1 MTLHP
6 PASDADDQLS
16 ALFSPPAWRWFETH
30 LGAPTPPQAG
40 GWPAIAR
47 GENTLILAPTG
58 SGKTLAAFLW
68 GIDEIYRELA
78 EEGDEPRA
86 GVRLLYVSPL
96 KALNNDIE
104 RNLRAPLAGIRAE
117 AERMGQPLPP
127 LRVAV
132 RTGDTP
138 SHARTAMVKQ
148 PPHILITTP
157 ESLYLILGSP
167 RGRDMLRTVRSIIV
181 DEIHTVVGEKRG
193 VHLALSVERLEHLA
207 GRPVQRIGLSATIRP
222 LEEAARFLGGQDDSG
237 QPRLVTVVDTG
248 YKKALDLQVVMP
260 VEDFRNLPGG
270 SIWPSVIPQVL
281 GDVLRHRTTL
291 IFANNRRLAERTADR
306 LNAQIQ
312 AERSEEIPPGSTE
325 ALAPDGVMRDK
336 GIFAIGAEGPIK
348 AHHGSTSREARREME
363 EALKAGRL
371 PALVSTGT
379 LELGIDIGAVDL
391 VVQLQAPRSVAQ
403 GLQRVGRSGHLVG
416 QTSKGRIYA
425 THREDLVEA
434 AAVVRGMLDGAVE
447 PTRTPANA
455 LDVLAQQIIAAVG
468 VDEWDSAALYRLVRR
483 AWPYH
488 DLSLSAWESVLF
500 MVSGRFQAFGG
511 PGHGSLRARI
521 AWDRA
526 EDRLTALPGTRL
538 LALSNA
544 GTIPDTGAY
553 DVYLAD
559 GKTRVGTLDEEFVF
573 ETRPGDVFMLGSN
586 VWRVQAMDDD
596 KVVVEGAAGHL
607 PRMPFWKGDYPWRS
621 YELGVRIGQL
631 RRAVADAIRLR
642 GDDREAL
649 VAWLQVEFGLDLNA
663 ARALLDYIGRQVE
676 ALGAI
681 GADDTIVVETFFDAV
696 GEARAVIH
704 SPFGGRVNGAWS
716 LALVDALKERTG
728 IAVESMVTDDGILL
742 RFPGVMLGGED
753 AGVPATVGVSVAQ
766 ATAPD
771 LTAPAQI
778 VAGMSAREARQR
790 ILRELPHSAVFG
802 ARFRVNAARALLLPR
817 IRGRKRTPFWLQ
829 RLKARDLLATV
840 LKIPEFPLVAETYRD
855 CLRDVMDLGHLD
867 QLLGGI
873 AEGRV
878 KVIPVH
884 TRVPSPVAAELMRRF
899 VNTYM
904 YEGDTPQAEQQ
915 LQSLTMRREL
925 VEDLLEGAG
934 SGRLPLRPE
943 AMRSVVSGA
952 GRTGE
957 MGRARTADE
966 LAVLLLELGDLTAAE
981 VTARSAADPQA
992 WLAGLAAR
1000 GTVVQLRLSTPRGP
1014 EPRLVAAELA
1024 HEYRGLAA
1032 PGQPQSGTTSESSG
1046 QPRLSTTSEVS
1057 ASQVS
1062 GVSVASHAAD
1072 QAGWHGSAEGWHVL
1086 RRWLR
1091 WAGPVTRAAILDR
1104 YAFDPE
1110 WLDAALGELLAA
1122 REIVQGHF
1130 VAADGELEYCDRHL
1144 FEQVYR
1150 RTLNLLRREVQPVP
1164 LPAYQAFLL
1173 GWQGVAAATP
1183 REAAQVVRQLRG
1195 LALPALAWEREV
1207 LPARAGRHG
1216 WRDLDDAVRSGE
1228 VAWVAAGS
1236 DGGRPEVRFIARR
1249 EGRLFLADPP
1259 AEYGANP
1266 AQGAESAQK
1275 VFAYLKS
1282 EGLSFFADLED
1293 GLGLGATALRDAL
1306 RSLALAGAVTAEDM
1320 DALAAVLRE
1329 HGQPAEPQ
1337 PRSALEE
1344 ELAARRT
1351 QRPSGPGRGR
1361 TRPAYSRYRDVRR
1374 TVGAEA
1380 VAEQGW
1386 DSRWSAVSRAAL
1398 MGPPL
1403 SVEARGLALAAILLG
1418 RYGVLTPEIVA
1429 RFESR
1434 WTWAGEDAGPS
1445 PAAALWHGRD
1455 PAREPVAPQR
1465 VALGWGPLAEA
1476 LARMEL
1482 RGEVRR
1488 GYFIA
1493 GLSGVQYA
1501 LPQAV
1506 EQLRAARDGLAGSDE
1521 IVVVSALDPA
1531 NLYGGEL
1538 RVSAAEGIETAE
1550 REEEG
1555 DRGGA
1560 AAEPTPQPS
1569 PEPATALRF
1578 ARVPSTHVVLWRGAP
1593 VLVGEDSG
1601 SRLSAAEVGEE
1612 VLRRALQQYLG
1623 RPTAPRRVAIETWNG
1638 APVAGSRG
1646 EALLRELGASRSPT
1660 GLDYWRAG

>member
-1 MTLHP
+1 MSLHS
-6 PASDADDQLS
+6 PAPAGDDPLA
-16 ALFSPPAWRWFETH
+16 ALFSPPVWRWFETH
-30 LGAPTPPQAG
+30 LGAPTPPQSG

-78 EEGDEPRA
+78 EEGDQPRP

-117 AERMGQPLPP
+117 ADRMGQPLPL

-138 SHARTAMVKQ
+138 SHVRAAMVKQ

-167 RGRDMLRTVRSIIV
+167 RGRDMLRSVRSMIV

-193 VHLALSVERLEHLA
+193 VHLALSIERLEHLA
-207 GRPVQRIGLSATIRP
+207 GRPLQRIGLSATIRP

-237 QPRLVTVVDTG
+237 APRPVTVVDTG
-248 YKKALDLQVVMP
+248 YKKPLDLQVVMP

-312 AERSEEIPPGSTE
+312 AERSEEIPPGSTA
-325 ALAPDGVMRDK
+325 ALAPHGVMLDK
-336 GIFAIGAEGPIK
+336 GIFAIGAEGPIR

-363 EALKAGRL
+363 EDLKAGRL

-391 VVQLQAPRSVAQ
+391 VVQLQAPRSVSQ

-455 LDVLAQQIIAAVG
+455 LDVLAQQVIAAVG

-488 DLSLSAWESVLF
+488 DLSLSAWDSVLF

-649 VAWLQVEFGLDLNA
+649 VTWLQGEFGLDLNA

-681 GADDTIVVETFFDAV
+681 AADDTIVVETFFDAV
-696 GEARAVIH
+696 GEARVVIH

-716 LALVDALKERTG
+716 LALVDALKECTG

-742 RFPGVMLGGED
+742 RFPGALLGEGNV
-753 AGVPATVGVSVAQ
+753 AGATGTPAAVGV
-766 ATAPD
+766 D
-771 LTAPAQI
+771 LSIPAQI
-778 VAGMSAREARQR
+778 VAGMSTAEARQR

-817 IRGRKRTPFWLQ
+817 ARGRKRTPFWLQ

-867 QLLGGI
+867 ELLGGI
-873 AEGRV
+873 AAGRV
-878 KVIPVH
+878 QVIPVH
-884 TRVPSPVAAELMRRF
+884 TRVPSPVAAELLYKF

-925 VEDLLEGAG
+925 VEDLLAGAG
-934 SGRLPLRPE
+934 SGRLPLNPE
-943 AMRSVVSGA
+943 AVRSAVSGA
-952 GRTGE
+952 GRTAE
-957 MGRARTADE
+957 TARARTADE
-966 LAVLLLELGDLTAAE
+966 LAVLLIELGDLTAAE
-981 VTARSAADPQA
+981 VAARSVVDPQA

-1000 GTVVQLRLSTPRGP
+1000 GTVVQLALSTPRGP
-1014 EPRLVAAELA
+1014 EARWVAAEVA

-1032 PGQPQSGTTSESSG
+1032 PQQTSEVSGQPQVGPTA
-1046 QPRLSTTSEVS
+1046 EVS
-1057 ASQVS
+1057 ASQGLDIS
-1062 GVSVASHAAD
+1062 AAPQAVD
-1072 QAGWHGSAEGWHVL
+1072 QVGWPAIL
-1086 RRWLR
+1086 TRWLR

-1104 YAFDPE
+1104 YAFDSA
-1110 WLDAALGELLAA
+1110 WLDESLGELLAA

-1130 VAADGELEYCDRHL
+1130 VTADGELEYCDRHL

-1150 RTLNLLRREVQPVP
+1150 RTLNLLRREVQPVS

-1173 GWQGVAAATP
+1173 GWQGLAPAAP
-1183 REAAQVVRQLRG
+1183 REALQVVRQLRG
-1195 LALPALAWEREV
+1195 LALPAAAWEREV

-1228 VAWVAAGS
+1228 VAWVAAGG
-1236 DGGRPEVRFIARR
+1236 DGSRPEVRFIARR

-1266 AQGAESAQK
+1266 APGAESAQK

-1282 EGLSFFADLED
+1282 EGPSFFTDLED

-1306 RSLALAGAVTAEDM
+1306 RSLALSGAVTAEDM

-1329 HGQPAEPQ
+1329 HGQGAEPQ

-1351 QRPSGPGRGR
+1351 QRGQGPGRGH
-1361 TRPAYSRYRDVRR
+1361 TRSAYSRYRDVRR

-1380 VAEQGW
+1380 AAEQGW
-1386 DSRWSAVSRAAL
+1386 DSRWSLVSRAAVL
-1398 MGPPL
+1398 GPPL
-1403 SVEARGLALAAILLG
+1403 SAEARGLALAAILLG

-1434 WTWAGEDAGPS
+1434 WTWAGEDAGPT
-1445 PAAALWHGRD
+1445 PVAALWHGRD
-1455 PAREPVAPQR
+1455 PAREPAAPQR

-1501 LPQAV
+1501 LPEAV
-1506 EQLRAARDGLAGSDE
+1506 EQLRAERDGLVESDE

-1538 RVSAAEGIETAE
+1538 RVPAAEGAESAE
-1550 REEEG
+1550 RDGEE
-1555 DRGGA
+1555 DRGGKAVADA
-1560 AAEPTPQPS
+1560 AV
-1569 PEPATALRF
+1569 ALRF

-1623 RPTAPRRVAIETWNG
+1623 RPAAPRRVAIETWNG